1 MPFYVRWIILAAEN
15 VCRNERGFMEERL
28 DCIEFETEDGEKV
41 SLFVL
46 EQTMLSG
53 VNYLLATDSEEDEA
67 DAYIMREVTGNEDE
81 SVYEL
86 VEDDAELEAL
96 SKIFS
101 ELLDDV
107 ELEI

>member
-1 MPFYVRWIILAAEN
+1 
-15 VCRNERGFMEERL
+15 MEEKL
-28 DCIEFETEDGEKV
+28 GSIEFETEDGERV
-41 SLFVL
+41 LLYVL

-53 VNYLLATDSEEDEA
+53 VNYLLAADSEEDEA
-67 DAYIMREVTGNEDE
+67 DAYIMKEITGDEDE
-81 SVYEL
+81 SVYEM
-86 VEDDAELEAL
+86 VENEDELEAL

>member
-1 MPFYVRWIILAAEN
+1 
-15 VCRNERGFMEERL
+15 MEEKL

-46 EQTMLSG
+46 EQTRLSG
-53 VNYLLATDSEEDEA
+53 VNYLLAADSEEDEA
-67 DAYIMREVTGNEDE
+67 DAYIMREVTGNENE
-81 SVYEL
+81 SVYEM

-96 SKIFS
+96 SKVFS

>member
-15 VCRNERGFMEERL
+15 VSRNERGFMEERL

>member
-1 MPFYVRWIILAAEN
+1 
-15 VCRNERGFMEERL
+15 MEEKL

-46 EQTMLSG
+46 EQTRLSG
-53 VNYLLATDSEEDEA
+53 VNYLLVADSEEDEA
-67 DAYIMREVTGNEDE
+67 DAYIMREVTGNENE
-81 SVYEL
+81 SVYEM

-96 SKIFS
+96 SKVFS

>member
-1 MPFYVRWIILAAEN
+1 
-15 VCRNERGFMEERL
+15 MEERL

>member
-1 MPFYVRWIILAAEN
+1 
-15 VCRNERGFMEERL
+15 MEEKL

-53 VNYLLATDSEEDEA
+53 VNYLLVADSEEDEA
-67 DAYIMREVTGNEDE
+67 DAYIMREVTENENE
-81 SVYEL
+81 SIYEM

-96 SKIFS
+96 SKVFS